1 MNAVTLVFGLAAI
14 FTTLSVILFWRKIY
28 KKGNIGKVFTIIS
41 TCIAVFFLY
50 GACGII
56 PAKEQIASYHNEVMD
71 ELYRECKK
79 NPNIKSLEDLDNRQI
94 SEYVY
99 VDDFTVSKDGGSDII
114 KAKYKIDLVYGLYIT
129 SSDKVD
135 LASVQVWDYV
145 RLTLS

>member
-14 FTTLSVILFWRKIY
+14 FTPLSLILFWRKIY
-28 KKGNIGKVFTIIS
+28 TKGTIGKVFTTIS
-41 TCIAVFFLY
+41 TCVAVFFLY

-56 PAKEQIASYHNEVMD
+56 PAKQQIASSHTEVIN

-79 NPNIKSLEDLDNRQI
+79 NPNIKSLEDLENRQI

-99 VDDFTVSKDGGSDII
+99 VEDFTVSKDGGSDII
-114 KAKYKIDLVYGLYIT
+114 KAKYKIDLVYELYIT

-135 LASVQVWDYV
+135 LASVQVWD
-145 RLTLS
+145 